1 MRGSAQWDGGD
12 QVAAFC
18 ERLGAELRRRAT
30 ELTAEWADRITERLG
45 IDTEAFLD
53 PAEPWIVR
61 GIASYLSFGAAGPT
75 STLQLA
81 DRARRLGEI
90 AVDEGLIPGQ
100 ILDAYLLLNALI
112 WRIVDEVVGETEP
125 EPGPQELLPCLQRL
139 LDLLFVMV
147 RSTTGAYYDR
157 YQAQMRKDADRLR
170 SFNRLVSHELK
181 GPIGAIQGAA
191 TLLGEDAILR
201 DEEKRRH
208 YQEIVLRNAARMA
221 DMINDLLALTMV
233 DRPGGA
239 RPPEPV
245 GLDVAMETVRERV
258 DDDARAYDVEVVID
272 VPAVKLAVD
281 RRALEL
287 VLTNLVRNGI
297 RYSDSSKE
305 ERWVRITARPEE
317 GDTWTVTVEDNGVGI
332 SPQVGSRIF
341 ERFYRASPDL
351 PGSGLGLAIVK
362 ELVER
367 WGGRV
372 WYESR
377 EGVGSSFHFTAP
389 AAEA

>member
-12 QVAAFC
+12 QVVAFC
-18 ERLGAELRRRAT
+18 ERVGAELRRRAT
-30 ELTAEWADRITERLG
+30 ELTAEWAQRTTERLG
-45 IDTEAFLD
+45 IDTEPFLD

-90 AVDEGLIPGQ
+90 AADRGVLPGQ

-112 WRIVDEVVGETEP
+112 WRIVDEVVRDTGSELA
-125 EPGPQELLPCLQRL
+125 PQALLPCLHRL

-147 RSTTGAYYDR
+147 RSTTGAYFDR
-157 YQAQMRKDADRLR
+157 YQAQIRKDADRLR
-170 SFNRLVSHELK
+170 GFNRMVSHELK

-208 YQEIVLRNAARMA
+208 YQEIVLRNTARMA
-221 DMINDLLALTMV
+221 DLINDLLALTMV

-239 RPPEPV
+239 SPPEPV
-245 GLDVAMETVRERV
+245 GLAAAMETVRERV

-332 SPQVGSRIF
+332 PAEVGSRIF

>member
-12 QVAAFC
+12 QVVAFC
-18 ERLGAELRRRAT
+18 ERVGAELRRRAT
-30 ELTAEWADRITERLG
+30 ELTAEWAQRTTERLG
-45 IDTEAFLD
+45 IDTEPFLD

-90 AVDEGLIPGQ
+90 AADRGVLPGQ

-112 WRIVDEVVGETEP
+112 WRIVDEVVRDTGSELA
-125 EPGPQELLPCLQRL
+125 PQALLPCLHRL

-147 RSTTGAYYDR
+147 RSTTGAYFDR
-157 YQAQMRKDADRLR
+157 YQAQIRKDADRLR
-170 SFNRLVSHELK
+170 GFNRMVSHELK

-201 DEEKRRH
+201 DAAKRRH

-233 DRPGGA
+233 DRPGGTS
-239 RPPEPV
+239 PPEPV
-245 GLDVAMETVRERV
+245 GLAAAMETVRERV

-332 SPQVGSRIF
+332 PAEVGSRIF

>member
-12 QVAAFC
+12 QVVAFC
-18 ERLGAELRRRAT
+18 ERVGAELRRRAT
-30 ELTAEWADRITERLG
+30 ELTAEWAQRTTERLG
-45 IDTEAFLD
+45 IDTEPFLD

-61 GIASYLSFGAAGPT
+61 GMASYLSFGAAGPT

-90 AVDEGLIPGQ
+90 AADQGVLPGQ

-112 WRIVDEVVGETEP
+112 WRIVDEVVRDTGSELA
-125 EPGPQELLPCLQRL
+125 PQALLPCLHRL

-147 RSTTGAYYDR
+147 RSTTGAYFDR
-157 YQAQMRKDADRLR
+157 YQAQIRKDADRLR
-170 SFNRLVSHELK
+170 GFNRMVSHELK

-201 DEEKRRH
+201 DAAKRRH

-239 RPPEPV
+239 SPPEPV
-245 GLDVAMETVRERV
+245 GLAAAMETVRERV

-332 SPQVGSRIF
+332 PAEVGSRIF

>member
-12 QVAAFC
+12 QVVAFC
-18 ERLGAELRRRAT
+18 ERVGAELRRRAT
-30 ELTAEWADRITERLG
+30 ELTAEWAQRTTERLG
-45 IDTEAFLD
+45 IDTEPFLD

-90 AVDEGLIPGQ
+90 AADRGVLPGQ

-112 WRIVDEVVGETEP
+112 WRIVDEVVRDTGSELA
-125 EPGPQELLPCLQRL
+125 PQALLPCLHRL

-147 RSTTGAYYDR
+147 RSTTGAYFDR
-157 YQAQMRKDADRLR
+157 YQAQIRKDADRLR
-170 SFNRLVSHELK
+170 GFNRMVSHELK

-201 DEEKRRH
+201 DAAKRRH
-208 YQEIVLRNAARMA
+208 YQEIVLRNTARMA
-221 DMINDLLALTMV
+221 DLINDLLALTMV

-239 RPPEPV
+239 SPPEPV
-245 GLDVAMETVRERV
+245 GLAAAMETVRERV

-332 SPQVGSRIF
+332 PAEVGSRIF

>member
-18 ERLGAELRRRAT
+18 ERVGAELRRRAT
-30 ELTAEWADRITERLG
+30 ELTAEWAQRTTERLG
-45 IDTEAFLD
+45 IDTEPFLD

-61 GIASYLSFGAAGPT
+61 GMASYLSFGAAGPT

-90 AVDEGLIPGQ
+90 AADRGVLPGQ

-112 WRIVDEVVGETEP
+112 WRIVDEVVRDTGSELA
-125 EPGPQELLPCLQRL
+125 PQALLPCLHRL

-147 RSTTGAYYDR
+147 RSTTGAYFDR
-157 YQAQMRKDADRLR
+157 YQAQIRKDADRLR
-170 SFNRLVSHELK
+170 GFNRMVSHELK

-208 YQEIVLRNAARMA
+208 YQEIVLRNTARMA
-221 DMINDLLALTMV
+221 DLINDLLALTMV

-239 RPPEPV
+239 SPPEPV
-245 GLDVAMETVRERV
+245 GLAAAMETVRERV

-332 SPQVGSRIF
+332 PAEVGSRIF

>member
-12 QVAAFC
+12 QVVAFC
-18 ERLGAELRRRAT
+18 ERVGAELRRRAT
-30 ELTAEWADRITERLG
+30 ELTAEWAQRTTERLG
-45 IDTEAFLD
+45 IDTEPFLD

-90 AVDEGLIPGQ
+90 AADRGVLPGQ

-112 WRIVDEVVGETEP
+112 WRIVDEVVRDTGSELA
-125 EPGPQELLPCLQRL
+125 PQALLPCLHRL

-147 RSTTGAYYDR
+147 RSTTGAYFDR
-157 YQAQMRKDADRLR
+157 YQAQIRKDADRLR
-170 SFNRLVSHELK
+170 GFNRMVSHELK

-201 DEEKRRH
+201 DAAKRRH

-239 RPPEPV
+239 SPPEPV
-245 GLDVAMETVRERV
+245 GLDAAMETVRERV

-332 SPQVGSRIF
+332 PAEVGSRIF

>member
-1 MRGSAQWDGGD
+1 MRQNTDWYGD

-30 ELTAEWADRITERLG
+30 ALTAEWAQRVTERLG

-61 GIASYLSFGAAGPT
+61 GIASYVTFGAAGPT

-90 AVDEGLIPGQ
+90 AAEEGVLPEQ
-100 ILDAYLLLNALI
+100 ILDAYVLLNALI
-112 WRIVDEVVGETEP
+112 WRTLDEVVRETES
-125 EPGPQELLPCLQRL
+125 ELGPRALLPCLHRL

-147 RSTTGAYYDR
+147 RSTTGAYFDR
-157 YQAQMRKDADRLR
+157 YQAQIRKDADRLR
-170 SFNRLVSHELK
+170 SFNRMVSHELK
-181 GPIGAIQGAA
+181 GPIDAIQGAA
-191 TLLGEDAILR
+191 TLLGEDAILQ
-201 DEEKRRH
+201 DEAKRRH
-208 YQEIVLRNAARMA
+208 YQEIVLRNTARMA
-221 DMINDLLALTMV
+221 DLINDLLALTMV
-233 DRPGGA
+233 DRPEGA
-239 RPPEPV
+239 IPPEPV
-245 GLDVAMETVRERV
+245 GLDVAMKTVRERV
-258 DDDARAYDVEVVID
+258 DDDARAHDVQVVVD

-297 RYSDSSKE
+297 HYSDQSKS
-305 ERWVRITARPEE
+305 ERWVRITARKDE
-317 GDTWTVTVEDNGVGI
+317 GDTWRVTVEDNGIGI
-332 SPQVGSRIF
+332 PPQVGSRIF
-341 ERFYRASPDL
+341 ERFYRARPEL
-351 PGSGLGLAIVK
+351 PGTGLGLGIVK

-367 WGGRV
+367 WAGRV

-377 EGVGSSFHFTAP
+377 EGVGSRFHFTVP
-389 AAEA
+389 AAQA

>member
-12 QVAAFC
+12 QVVAFC
-18 ERLGAELRRRAT
+18 ERVGAELRRRAT
-30 ELTAEWADRITERLG
+30 ELTAEWAQRTTERLG
-45 IDTEAFLD
+45 IDTEPFLD

-61 GIASYLSFGAAGPT
+61 GMASYLSFGAAGPT

-90 AVDEGLIPGQ
+90 AADRGVLPGQ

-112 WRIVDEVVGETEP
+112 WRIVDEVVRDTGSELA
-125 EPGPQELLPCLQRL
+125 PQALLPCLHRL

-147 RSTTGAYYDR
+147 RSTTGAYFDR
-157 YQAQMRKDADRLR
+157 YQAQIRKDADRLR
-170 SFNRLVSHELK
+170 GFNRMVSHELK

-201 DEEKRRH
+201 DAAKRRH

-239 RPPEPV
+239 SPPEPV
-245 GLDVAMETVRERV
+245 GLAAAMETVRERV

-332 SPQVGSRIF
+332 PAEVGSRIF

>member
-12 QVAAFC
+12 QVVAFC
-18 ERLGAELRRRAT
+18 ERVGAELRRRAT
-30 ELTAEWADRITERLG
+30 ELTAEWAQRTTERLG
-45 IDTEAFLD
+45 IDTEPFLD

-61 GIASYLSFGAAGPT
+61 GMASYLSFGAAGPT

-90 AVDEGLIPGQ
+90 AADRGVLPGQ

-112 WRIVDEVVGETEP
+112 WRIVDEVVRDTGSELA
-125 EPGPQELLPCLQRL
+125 PQALLPCLHRL

-147 RSTTGAYYDR
+147 RSTTGAYFDR
-157 YQAQMRKDADRLR
+157 YQAQIRKDADRLR
-170 SFNRLVSHELK
+170 GFNRMVSHELK

-208 YQEIVLRNAARMA
+208 YQEIVLRNTARMA
-221 DMINDLLALTMV
+221 DLINDLLALTMV

-239 RPPEPV
+239 SPPEPV
-245 GLDVAMETVRERV
+245 GLDAAMETVRERV

-332 SPQVGSRIF
+332 PAEVGSRIF

>member
-12 QVAAFC
+12 QVVAFC
-18 ERLGAELRRRAT
+18 ERVGAELRRRAT
-30 ELTAEWADRITERLG
+30 ELTAEWAQRTTERLG
-45 IDTEAFLD
+45 IDTEPFLD

-61 GIASYLSFGAAGPT
+61 GMASYLSFGAAGPT

-90 AVDEGLIPGQ
+90 AADRGVLPGQ

-112 WRIVDEVVGETEP
+112 WRIVDEVVRDTGSELA
-125 EPGPQELLPCLQRL
+125 PQALLPCLHRL

-147 RSTTGAYYDR
+147 RSTTGAYFDR
-157 YQAQMRKDADRLR
+157 YQAQIRKDADRLR
-170 SFNRLVSHELK
+170 GFNRMVSHELK

-201 DEEKRRH
+201 DAAKRRH
-208 YQEIVLRNAARMA
+208 YQEIVLRNTARMA
-221 DMINDLLALTMV
+221 DLINDLLALTMV

-239 RPPEPV
+239 SPPEPV
-245 GLDVAMETVRERV
+245 GLDAAMETVRERV

-332 SPQVGSRIF
+332 PAEVGSRIF

>member
-12 QVAAFC
+12 QVVAFC
-18 ERLGAELRRRAT
+18 ERVGAELRRRAT
-30 ELTAEWADRITERLG
+30 ELTAEWAQRTTERLG
-45 IDTEAFLD
+45 IDTEPFLD

-61 GIASYLSFGAAGPT
+61 GMASYLSFGAAGPT

-90 AVDEGLIPGQ
+90 AADQGVLPGQ

-112 WRIVDEVVGETEP
+112 WRIVDEVVRDTGSELA
-125 EPGPQELLPCLQRL
+125 PQALLPCLHRL

-147 RSTTGAYYDR
+147 RSTTGAYFDR
-157 YQAQMRKDADRLR
+157 YQAQIRKDADRLR
-170 SFNRLVSHELK
+170 GFNRMVSHELK

-201 DEEKRRH
+201 DAAKRRH
-208 YQEIVLRNAARMA
+208 YQEIVLRNTARMA
-221 DMINDLLALTMV
+221 DLINDLLALTMV

-239 RPPEPV
+239 SPPEPV
-245 GLDVAMETVRERV
+245 GLDAAMETVRERV

-332 SPQVGSRIF
+332 PAEVGSRIF

>member
-12 QVAAFC
+12 QVVAFC
-18 ERLGAELRRRAT
+18 ERVGAELRRRAT
-30 ELTAEWADRITERLG
+30 ELTAEWAQRTTERLG
-45 IDTEAFLD
+45 IDTEPFLD

-61 GIASYLSFGAAGPT
+61 GMASYLSFGAAGPT

-90 AVDEGLIPGQ
+90 AADRGVLPGQ

-112 WRIVDEVVGETEP
+112 WRIVDEVVRDTGSELA
-125 EPGPQELLPCLQRL
+125 PQALLPCLHRL

-147 RSTTGAYYDR
+147 RSTTGAYFDR
-157 YQAQMRKDADRLR
+157 YQAQIRKDADRLR
-170 SFNRLVSHELK
+170 GFNRMVSHELK

-201 DEEKRRH
+201 DAAKRRH
-208 YQEIVLRNAARMA
+208 YQEIVLRNTARMA
-221 DMINDLLALTMV
+221 DLINDLLALTMV

-239 RPPEPV
+239 SPPEPV
-245 GLDVAMETVRERV
+245 GLAAAMETVRERV

-332 SPQVGSRIF
+332 PAEVGSRIF

>member
-12 QVAAFC
+12 QVVAFC
-18 ERLGAELRRRAT
+18 ERVGAELRRRAT
-30 ELTAEWADRITERLG
+30 ELTAEWAQRTTERLG
-45 IDTEAFLD
+45 IDTEPFLD

-90 AVDEGLIPGQ
+90 AADRGVLPGQ

-112 WRIVDEVVGETEP
+112 WRIVDEVVRDTGSELA
-125 EPGPQELLPCLQRL
+125 PQALLPCLHRL

-147 RSTTGAYYDR
+147 RSTTGAYFDR
-157 YQAQMRKDADRLR
+157 YQAQIRKDADRLR
-170 SFNRLVSHELK
+170 GFNRMVSHELK

-201 DEEKRRH
+201 DAAKRRH
-208 YQEIVLRNAARMA
+208 YQEIVLRNTARMA
-221 DMINDLLALTMV
+221 DLINDLLALTMV

-239 RPPEPV
+239 SPPEPV
-245 GLDVAMETVRERV
+245 GLDAAMETVRERV

-332 SPQVGSRIF
+332 PAEVGSRIF

>member
-12 QVAAFC
+12 QVVAFC
-18 ERLGAELRRRAT
+18 ERVGAELRRRAT
-30 ELTAEWADRITERLG
+30 ELTAEWAQRTTERLG
-45 IDTEAFLD
+45 IDTEPFLD

-61 GIASYLSFGAAGPT
+61 GMASYLSFGAAGPT

-90 AVDEGLIPGQ
+90 AADQGVLPGQ

-112 WRIVDEVVGETEP
+112 WRIVDEVVRDTGSELA
-125 EPGPQELLPCLQRL
+125 PQALLPCLHRL

-147 RSTTGAYYDR
+147 RSTTGAYFDR
-157 YQAQMRKDADRLR
+157 YQAQIRKDADRLR
-170 SFNRLVSHELK
+170 GFNRMVSHELK

-208 YQEIVLRNAARMA
+208 YQEIVLRNTARMA
-221 DMINDLLALTMV
+221 DLINDLLALTMV

-239 RPPEPV
+239 SPPEPV
-245 GLDVAMETVRERV
+245 GLAAAMETVRERV

-332 SPQVGSRIF
+332 PAEVGSRIF

>member
-12 QVAAFC
+12 QVVAFC
-18 ERLGAELRRRAT
+18 ERVGAELRRRAT
-30 ELTAEWADRITERLG
+30 ELTAEWAQRTTERLG
-45 IDTEAFLD
+45 IDTEPFLD

-61 GIASYLSFGAAGPT
+61 GMASYLSFGAAGPT

-90 AVDEGLIPGQ
+90 AADQGVLPGQ

-112 WRIVDEVVGETEP
+112 WRIVDEVVRDTGSELA
-125 EPGPQELLPCLQRL
+125 PQALLPCLHRL

-147 RSTTGAYYDR
+147 RSTTGAYFDR
-157 YQAQMRKDADRLR
+157 YQAQIRKDADRLR
-170 SFNRLVSHELK
+170 GFNRMVSHELK

-208 YQEIVLRNAARMA
+208 YQEIVLRNTARMA
-221 DMINDLLALTMV
+221 DLINDLLALTMV

-239 RPPEPV
+239 SPPEPV
-245 GLDVAMETVRERV
+245 GLDAAMETVRERV

-332 SPQVGSRIF
+332 PAEVGSRIF

>member
-12 QVAAFC
+12 QVVAFC
-18 ERLGAELRRRAT
+18 ERVGAELRRRAT
-30 ELTAEWADRITERLG
+30 ELTAEWAQRTTERLG
-45 IDTEAFLD
+45 IDTEPFLD

-61 GIASYLSFGAAGPT
+61 GMASYLSFGAAGPT

-90 AVDEGLIPGQ
+90 AADQGVLPGQ

-112 WRIVDEVVGETEP
+112 WRIVDEVVRDTGSELA
-125 EPGPQELLPCLQRL
+125 PQALLPCLHRL

-147 RSTTGAYYDR
+147 RSTTGAYFDR
-157 YQAQMRKDADRLR
+157 YQAQIRKDADRLR
-170 SFNRLVSHELK
+170 GFNRMVSHELK

-208 YQEIVLRNAARMA
+208 YQEIVLRNTARMA
-221 DMINDLLALTMV
+221 DLINDLLALTMV

-332 SPQVGSRIF
+332 PAEVGSRIF

>member
-12 QVAAFC
+12 QVVAFC
-18 ERLGAELRRRAT
+18 ERVGAELRRRAT
-30 ELTAEWADRITERLG
+30 ELTAEWAQRTTERLG
-45 IDTEAFLD
+45 IDTEPFLD

-90 AVDEGLIPGQ
+90 AADQGVLPGQ

-112 WRIVDEVVGETEP
+112 WRIVDEVVRDTGSELA
-125 EPGPQELLPCLQRL
+125 PQALLPCLHRL

-147 RSTTGAYYDR
+147 RSTTGAYFDR
-157 YQAQMRKDADRLR
+157 YQAQIRKDADRLR
-170 SFNRLVSHELK
+170 GFNRMVSHELK

-201 DEEKRRH
+201 DAAKRRH
-208 YQEIVLRNAARMA
+208 YQEIVLRNTARMA
-221 DMINDLLALTMV
+221 DLINDLLALTMV

-239 RPPEPV
+239 SPPEPV
-245 GLDVAMETVRERV
+245 GLDAAMETVRERV

-332 SPQVGSRIF
+332 PAEVGSRIF

>member
-12 QVAAFC
+12 QVVAFC
-18 ERLGAELRRRAT
+18 ERVGAELRRRAT
-30 ELTAEWADRITERLG
+30 ELTAEWAQRTTERLG
-45 IDTEAFLD
+45 IDTEPFLD

-90 AVDEGLIPGQ
+90 AADRGVLPGQ

-112 WRIVDEVVGETEP
+112 WRIVDEVVRDTGSELA
-125 EPGPQELLPCLQRL
+125 PQALLPCLHRL

-147 RSTTGAYYDR
+147 RSTTGAYFDR
-157 YQAQMRKDADRLR
+157 YQAQIRKDADRLR
-170 SFNRLVSHELK
+170 GFNRMVSHELK

-201 DEEKRRH
+201 DAAKRRH
-208 YQEIVLRNAARMA
+208 YQEIVLRNTARMA
-221 DMINDLLALTMV
+221 DLINDLLALTMV

-239 RPPEPV
+239 SPPEPV
-245 GLDVAMETVRERV
+245 GLDAAMETVHERV

-332 SPQVGSRIF
+332 PAEVGSRIF

>member
-12 QVAAFC
+12 QVVAFC
-18 ERLGAELRRRAT
+18 ERVGAELRRRAT
-30 ELTAEWADRITERLG
+30 ELTAEWAQRTTERLG
-45 IDTEAFLD
+45 IDTEPFLD

-90 AVDEGLIPGQ
+90 AADRGVLPGQ

-112 WRIVDEVVGETEP
+112 WRIVDEVVRDTGSELA
-125 EPGPQELLPCLQRL
+125 PQALLPCLHRL

-147 RSTTGAYYDR
+147 RSTTGAYFDR
-157 YQAQMRKDADRLR
+157 YQAQIRKDADRLR
-170 SFNRLVSHELK
+170 GFNRMVSHELK

-201 DEEKRRH
+201 DAAKRRH

-239 RPPEPV
+239 SPPEPV
-245 GLDVAMETVRERV
+245 GLAAAMETVRERV

-332 SPQVGSRIF
+332 PAEVGSRIF

>member
-12 QVAAFC
+12 QVVAFC
-18 ERLGAELRRRAT
+18 ERVGAELRRRAT
-30 ELTAEWADRITERLG
+30 ELTAEWAQRTTERLG
-45 IDTEAFLD
+45 IDTEPFLD

-61 GIASYLSFGAAGPT
+61 GMASYLSFGAAGPT

-90 AVDEGLIPGQ
+90 AADRGVLPGQ

-112 WRIVDEVVGETEP
+112 WRIVDEVVRDTGSELA
-125 EPGPQELLPCLQRL
+125 PQALLPCLHRL

-147 RSTTGAYYDR
+147 RSTTGAYFDR
-157 YQAQMRKDADRLR
+157 YQAQIRKDADRLR
-170 SFNRLVSHELK
+170 GFNRMVSHELK

-208 YQEIVLRNAARMA
+208 YQEIVLRNTARMA
-221 DMINDLLALTMV
+221 DLINDLLALTMV

-239 RPPEPV
+239 SPPEPV
-245 GLDVAMETVRERV
+245 GLAAAMETVRERV

-332 SPQVGSRIF
+332 PAEVGSRIF

>member
-12 QVAAFC
+12 QVVAFC
-18 ERLGAELRRRAT
+18 ERVGAELRRRAT
-30 ELTAEWADRITERLG
+30 ELTAEWAQRTTERLG
-45 IDTEAFLD
+45 IDTEPFLD

-90 AVDEGLIPGQ
+90 AADQGVLPGQ

-112 WRIVDEVVGETEP
+112 WRIVDEVVRDTGSELA
-125 EPGPQELLPCLQRL
+125 PQALLPCLHRL

-147 RSTTGAYYDR
+147 RSTTGAYFDR
-157 YQAQMRKDADRLR
+157 YQAQIRKDADRLR
-170 SFNRLVSHELK
+170 GFNRMVSHELK

-233 DRPGGA
+233 DRPGGTS
-239 RPPEPV
+239 PPEPV
-245 GLDVAMETVRERV
+245 GLAAAMETVRERV

-332 SPQVGSRIF
+332 PAEVGSRIF

>member
-12 QVAAFC
+12 QVVAFC
-18 ERLGAELRRRAT
+18 ERVGAELRRRAT
-30 ELTAEWADRITERLG
+30 ELTAEWAQRTTERLG
-45 IDTEAFLD
+45 IDTEPFLD

-61 GIASYLSFGAAGPT
+61 GMASYLSFGAAGPT

-90 AVDEGLIPGQ
+90 AADQGVLPGQ

-112 WRIVDEVVGETEP
+112 WRIVDEVVRDTGSELA
-125 EPGPQELLPCLQRL
+125 PQALLPCLHRL

-147 RSTTGAYYDR
+147 RSTTGAYFDR
-157 YQAQMRKDADRLR
+157 YQAQIRKDADRLR
-170 SFNRLVSHELK
+170 GFNRMVSHELK

-208 YQEIVLRNAARMA
+208 YQEIVLRNTARMA

-239 RPPEPV
+239 SPPEPV
-245 GLDVAMETVRERV
+245 GLDAAMETVRERV

-332 SPQVGSRIF
+332 PAEVGSRIF